1 LKFLFN
7 LNPSYNDCHTR
18 AGSSILAAYSAIVHE
33 DHKAPI
39 VSVGV
44 WYPDKITWVVVG
56 DRKEIEQGLRAL
68 NIADVEIMD
77 VNGNP
82 VPEERLEALSK

>member
-18 AGSSILAAYSAIVHE
+18 AGRSIQAAAEQVL
-33 DHKAPI
+33 
-39 VSVGV
+39 
-44 WYPDKITWVVVG
+44 YPDKITWVVVG
-56 DRKEIEQGLRAL
+56 DRKEIEPGLRAL

-77 VNGNP
+77 VDGNP

>member
-1 LKFLFN
+1 M
-7 LNPSYNDCHTR
+7 
-18 AGSSILAAYSAIVHE
+18 
-33 DHKAPI
+33 
-39 VSVGV
+39 
-44 WYPDKITWVVVG
+44 YPDKITWVVVG

-82 VPEERLEALSK
+82 VPAERLEALSK

>member
-7 LNPSYNDCHTR
+7 LNPSYNDCHAR
-18 AGSSILAAYSAIVHE
+18 AGSSILAAAEQVLH
-33 DHKAPI
+33 
-39 VSVGV
+39 
-44 WYPDKITWVVVG
+44 PDKITRVVVG
-56 DRKEIEQGLRAL
+56 DRKEIEPGLRAL

-77 VNGNP
+77 VNGNA